1 MDDGDSSVDAVV
13 DYCRTQARL
22 LSGQAETLT
31 EEIDSLLDD
40 IDTEANAVRD
50 RLDRQPEHA
59 DGPEQTD
66 APGGTTVD
74 EDDVAALEA
83 KQATVAEKQDRL
95 DAIGDLTAGY
105 TDLAADL
112 ADGDVDDTEAITR
125 VLEFE
130 GETEAYEFFD
140 ERTTLFE
147 TAADR

>member
-1 MDDGDSSVDAVV
+1 MDDADSSVDAVV

-22 LSGQAETLT
+22 LSGQAETLSDQ
-31 EEIDSLLDD
+31 IDDLLSD
-40 IDTEANAVRD
+40 IDDEADAVRD
-50 RLDRQPEHA
+50 RLDQRPEHA

-66 APGGTTVD
+66 VPGGTTVD

-105 TDLAADL
+105 ADLAADL
-112 ADGDVDDTEAITR
+112 ADSDVDETEAITR
-125 VLEFE
+125 VLEYE
-130 GETEAYEFFD
+130 GETEAYEFF
-140 ERTTLFE
+140 EKRTTLFE